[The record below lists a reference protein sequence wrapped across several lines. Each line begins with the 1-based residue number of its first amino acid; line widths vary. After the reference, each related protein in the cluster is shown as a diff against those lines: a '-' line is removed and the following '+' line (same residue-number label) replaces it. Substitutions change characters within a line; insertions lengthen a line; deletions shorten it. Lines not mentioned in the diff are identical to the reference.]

1 MPTPPLAHRV
11 CRAFLPVLA
20 GLLCLGL
27 SACQRNHL
35 VQREAFVFG
44 TRVELLS
51 IGSNPEASANAMA
64 EVLREFDRI
73 HRSYHA
79 WEPSDLTRLAD
90 VCREGKPY
98 PVSPELD
105 GLLAK
110 ARMLSTRSEGL
121 FDPGIGA
128 LVRLWGFH
136 TDTFVPRL
144 PDANEL
150 ARVVA
155 AKPRIGDIQVR
166 DGQAQCSNAAVSPD
180 FGGFAKGWALDR
192 AAAILHERGI
202 HNALINIGG
211 NVMAL
216 GKKGDVPWQ
225 IGIQD
230 PRGGG
235 AIASLALLDG
245 EAVGT
250 SGDYQRYFELEGHR
264 YSHLIDP
271 RSGRPAEDTHAV
283 TILMPPG
290 PDAGLLS
297 DADSKPIFVAGKDWR
312 QLADK
317 MGVQHVLRV
326 DAEGRIAVTRAMLA
340 RLNFPG
346 DHKPDV
352 VVD

>member
-1 MPTPPLAHRV
+1 MLASPFSRRIR
-11 CRAFLPVLA
+11 RAILLMLA
-20 GLLCLGL
+20 ALVCLGL
-27 SACQRNHL
+27 SACQRKQL

-51 IGSNPEASANAMA
+51 VGSNPEATVSAMA

-73 HRSYHA
+73 HRNYHA
-79 WEPSDLTRLAD
+79 WEPSELTRLAD
-90 VCREGKPY
+90 ACRNGQPY
-98 PVSPELD
+98 PVSAEL
-105 GLLAK
+105 GTLLDK
-110 ARMLSTRSEGL
+110 AGMLSARSEGL

-136 TDTFVPRL
+136 TDTFVPKL
-144 PDANEL
+144 PDAAEL
-150 ARVVA
+150 ARLVA
-155 AKPRIGDIQVR
+155 ARPGMRDIRVSG
-166 DGQAQCSNAAVSPD
+166 GQARCSNPAVSPD

-192 AAAILHERGI
+192 AAAILHAKGI
-202 HNALINIGG
+202 HDALINIGG

-271 RSGRPAEDTHAV
+271 RNGKPAEGTHAV

-340 RLNFPG
+340 RLNFPANHG
-346 DHKPDV
+346 PDL